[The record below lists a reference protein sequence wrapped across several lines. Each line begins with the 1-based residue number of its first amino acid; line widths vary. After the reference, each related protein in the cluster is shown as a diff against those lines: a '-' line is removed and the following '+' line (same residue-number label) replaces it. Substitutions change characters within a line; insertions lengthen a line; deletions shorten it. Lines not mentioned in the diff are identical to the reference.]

1 MVNNTTTYTVP
12 PNNWTS
18 EVNRVIANDLKNGLN
33 VVQYPVGFGAQSDP
47 APECSKMFTS
57 TYKCGSDSKE
67 VKTITVDAEAYGKF
81 AVFDCSDEAMRCLN
95 NRVFLTDEGNIISS
109 AQDGKI
115 IWQSGV
121 INELHEAT
129 IVSEFKGGNTPLN
142 RSYLMQG
149 ETLAPGQLLGSPS
162 GKCALRIN
170 PENPKQLQ
178 IVFKTANKSSID
190 GKVVGGTGSPP
201 NMGVYRVATAGTAGL
216 GKMGHISM
224 EGEMREYPS
233 SMMKTS
239 DVYTDVGKYTTD
251 GNKLNEYYGFSTQD
265 CKIMCNGMEACQSVE
280 IQPGA
285 LCTLKGAGS
294 YPDGK
299 RTPSS
304 TTQLYVRDRKPVYPK
319 TCDGDPVIMPP
330 STWDLY
336 PKGKP
341 MTNES
346 TCGFAAISKTEMNEL
361 STLRTELDTL
371 LKEIKDKITEI
382 NSHDSVITKDILSTR
397 EQLAHDIAEY
407 QTIHDKYAKAKK
419 DSTAFAGQMQSTMYQ
434 STVEHSYFVMWGTI
448 AALATLGAAYFFK
461 KKTSSM

>member
-1 MVNNTTTYTVP
+1 MAQSTTTYTVP

-18 EVNRVIANDLKNGLN
+18 EVNRVIANDLKDGLN
-33 VVQYPVGFGAQSDP
+33 VVQYPVGYGAQSDP
-47 APECSKMFTS
+47 APGCSKMFTS

-67 VKTITVDAEAYGKF
+67 VKTVTVDAEAYGKF
-81 AVFDCSDEAMRCLN
+81 AVFDCSDEAARCLN
-95 NRVFLTDEGNIISS
+95 NRVFLTDEGNIISTS
-109 AQDGKI
+109 KNGSI

-121 INELHEAT
+121 INELHDAT
-129 IVSEFKGGNTPLN
+129 VVSDFKGGETPLN
-142 RSYLMQG
+142 RSYLTQG
-149 ETLAPGQLLGSPS
+149 ETLAPGQLLGSPG
-162 GKCALRIN
+162 GKCALRVN

-178 IVFKTANKSSID
+178 IVFKTTNTSSIG

-233 SMMKTS
+233 SMMKMS
-239 DVYTDVGKYTTD
+239 GVYTDVGKYTTD
-251 GNKLNEYYGFSTQD
+251 GQKIEEYYGLGTQD
-265 CKIMCNGMEACQSVE
+265 CKTMCSRIKDCQAVE
-280 IQPGA
+280 TQPGT
-285 LCTLKGAGS
+285 LCTLKGVGS

-304 TTQLYVRDRKPVYPK
+304 TTQLYVRDRTPVYPK

-330 STWDLY
+330 SKWDLY
-336 PKGKP
+336 PQGEP
-341 MTNES
+341 MTDKT
-346 TCGFAAISKTEMNEL
+346 TCGFASISKTEMKEL
-361 STLRTELDTL
+361 ETLRKELDVL
-371 LKEIKDKITEI
+371 LGEIKNKITEI
-382 NSHDSVITKDILSTR
+382 NADDTTLTKDLLSTR

-419 DSTAFAGQMQSTMYQ
+419 DSTAFAGQMQSSMYQ

-461 KKTSSM
+461 KKTSSI